1 MIRRAMN
8 GCILQHAVTCRDI
21 MDGARYHRRSIR
33 LKGYDYTQPGAYFV
47 TVVTQDRV
55 CLFGEIVD
63 GRMRLNSP
71 GKIVYEE
78 WFRTARLRPYVELR
92 PDEFIVMP
100 NHIHGIIRIVDIIDD
115 DNVVGARRRPVGARR
130 RPVGARR
137 RRAPTTTS
145 GTTLEQF
152 GRPVPGSIPTIIRA
166 FKSATTRRINEW
178 RGTPGAR
185 VWQRN
190 YWEHIVRNE
199 KALER
204 IRRYIMTNPAR
215 WQMDRENPYR

>member
-1 MIRRAMN
+1 MMRRAVN
-8 GCILQHAVTCRDI
+8 GCILQDAITGRDI
-21 MDGARYHRRSIR
+21 MDRARYHWRSIR
-33 LKGYDYTQPGAYFV
+33 LKGYDYTQPVAYFV

-63 GRMRLNSP
+63 GRMRLNRP

-115 DNVVGARRRPVGARR
+115 DNVVGARRR
-130 RPVGARR
+130 
-137 RRAPTTTS
+137 RAPTS

-166 FKSATTRRINEW
+166 FKSATTRRINEG
-178 RGTPGAR
+178 RGTLG
-185 VWQRN
+185 
-190 YWEHIVRNE
+190 
-199 KALER
+199 
-204 IRRYIMTNPAR
+204 PASGSAITGNISSEMKR
-215 WQMDRENPYR
+215 PWNVFVDTF

>member
-1 MIRRAMN
+1 MMRRAVN
-8 GCILQHAVTCRDI
+8 GCILHHAITCRDI

-33 LKGYDYTQPGAYFV
+33 LKGYDYTQPGACFV
-47 TVVTQDRV
+47 TVVTQDRA

-63 GRMRLNSP
+63 GRMRLNRP
-71 GKIVYEE
+71 GRIVYEE

-115 DNVVGARRRPVGARR
+115 DNVGARR

-137 RRAPTTTS
+137 RRAPTS

>member
-1 MIRRAMN
+1 MMRRAVN
-8 GCILQHAVTCRDI
+8 GCILQDAITCRDI

-33 LKGYDYTQPGAYFV
+33 LKGYDYTQPGACFV
-47 TVVTQDRV
+47 TVVTQNRV

-63 GRMRLNSP
+63 GRMRLNRL

-115 DNVVGARRRPVGARR
+115 DNV
-130 RPVGARR
+130 VGARR

>member
-1 MIRRAMN
+1 MMGGMPG
-8 GCILQHAVTCRDI
+8 GCILQDAFTGHDI
-21 MDGARYHRRSIR
+21 MDRARYHRRSIR
-33 LKGYDYTQPGAYFV
+33 LQGYDYTQPGAYFV
-47 TVVTQDRV
+47 TVVTQNRV
-55 CLFGEIVD
+55 CLFGEIVT
-63 GRMRLNSP
+63 GRMRLNRL

-115 DNVVGARRRPVGARR
+115 NNVGAGRRRAPTG
-130 RPVGARR
+130 R
-137 RRAPTTTS
+137 RRAPTTTP
-145 GTTLEQF
+145 GATLEQF
-152 GRPVPGSIPTIIRA
+152 GCPVPGSIPTIIRA

-190 YWEHIVRNE
+190 YWEHIIRNE

-204 IRRYIMTNPAR
+204 IRRYILTNPAR

>member
-1 MIRRAMN
+1 LIRRVVADLN
-8 GCILQHAVTCRDI
+8 
-21 MDGARYHRRSIR
+21 ARMMVGI
-33 LKGYDYTQPGAYFV
+33 DPG
-47 TVVTQDRV
+47 T
-55 CLFGEIVD
+55 
-63 GRMRLNSP
+63 GR
-71 GKIVYEE
+71 
-78 WFRTARLRPYVELR
+78 
-92 PDEFIVMP
+92 P
-100 NHIHGIIRIVDIIDD
+100 NCS
-115 DNVVGARRRPVGARR
+115 NVVPDVV
-130 RPVGARR
+130 VGARR
-137 RRAPTTTS
+137 RRAPTL

-204 IRRYIMTNPAR
+204 IRRYILTNPAR